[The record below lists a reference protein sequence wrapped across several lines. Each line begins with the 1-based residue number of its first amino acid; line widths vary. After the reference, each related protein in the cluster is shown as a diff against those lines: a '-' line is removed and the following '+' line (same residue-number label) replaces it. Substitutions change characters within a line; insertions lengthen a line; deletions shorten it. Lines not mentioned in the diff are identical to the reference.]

1 LINSTPQHSYIANA
15 DWMVDFGSSVTPT
28 SWFNVQE
35 IGAREKGPFIVKGRT
50 NSRKNDWN
58 RKMFAPNKEALGPII
73 ASLMED
79 PLISMQ
85 DIVIREYIPLKT
97 ILTGING
104 LPITYE
110 FRVFMLGTRVLSI
123 GYYWSSYLVDIQ
135 EKLGKIPSYKDFGE
149 FVEEDFDVLIEEV
162 RRTVTWYGNC
172 NFYTIDLALTEK
184 NRWILIELNDGQM
197 AGLSENDPNELYCNL
212 AKAMV

>member
-1 LINSTPQHSYIANA
+1 
-15 DWMVDFGSSVTPT
+15 
-28 SWFNVQE
+28 
-35 IGAREKGPFIVKGRT
+35 
-50 NSRKNDWN
+50 
-58 RKMFAPNKEALGPII
+58 
-73 ASLMED
+73 
-79 PLISMQ
+79 
-85 DIVIREYIPLKT
+85 
-97 ILTGING
+97 
-104 LPITYE
+104 
-110 FRVFMLGTRVLSI
+110 MLGTRVLSI